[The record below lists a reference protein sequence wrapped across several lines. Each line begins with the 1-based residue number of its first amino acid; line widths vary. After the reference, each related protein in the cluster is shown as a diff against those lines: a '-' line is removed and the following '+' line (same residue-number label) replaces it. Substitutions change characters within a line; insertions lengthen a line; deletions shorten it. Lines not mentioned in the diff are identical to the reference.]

1 MQIFDYIRCHPS
13 IVTTIVI
20 IFQDMFSG
28 NVIDKVLIQQ
38 VLGSRNYP
46 AILNSSLN
54 NGKMKQQ
61 ENQSLNKEVRRKKKK
76 EIMAKAATNYIN
88 NKLHIENKYASLI
101 SLIDT
106 IYPPLLCT
114 LCDTVSTSRNASNAH
129 FKEYHKKKSRYLC
142 IHPHCDKSFVSRGA
156 LRFHISR
163 SHLVHYSKKPLPN
176 PIFVHYNGEHGEVVS
191 SPLNSP
197 TLTTTTTPTASISS
211 PKSQS
216 PSNTT
221 PTTILNT
228 PTKESL
234 LKPSSIHII
243 PALSSPK
250 KRYTKKERIITPT
263 ISSML
268 IEEDLTPSPPPSP
281 FSLYHSRKNSQK
293 KPTLS
298 TTAEAFLNSMYPP
311 LQCPACH
318 QLFNRKTNVI
328 KHLTE
333 AHLGQEPYR
342 CIYPKCAHPRLYA
355 TREGLIYHIVRVHDD
370 DDVNTK

>member
-1 MQIFDYIRCHPS
+1 
-13 IVTTIVI
+13 
-20 IFQDMFSG
+20 
-28 NVIDKVLIQQ
+28 
-38 VLGSRNYP
+38 
-46 AILNSSLN
+46 
-54 NGKMKQQ
+54 MKQQ

-114 LCDTVSTSRNASNAH
+114 LCDTVSTSRNTSNAH
-129 FKEYHKKKSRYLC
+129 FKEHHKKKSRYLC

-163 SHLVHYSKKPLPN
+163 SHLVHYSKKPLPD
-176 PIFVHYNGEHGEVVS
+176 PIFVHYDAKNGEVVT

-197 TLTTTTTPTASISS
+197 TLTSTTTPTASISS

-216 PSNTT
+216 PTSHTT
-221 PTTILNT
+221 P
-228 PTKESL
+228 PL
-234 LKPSSIHII
+234 LKPSVHII
-243 PALSSPK
+243 PSPTTTK
-250 KRYTKKERIITPT
+250 KKYTKKERIITPT

-298 TTAEAFLNSMYPP
+298 SKAEAFLNSMYPP

-355 TREGLIYHIVRVHDD
+355 TREGLIYHIVRVHDNDD
-370 DDVNTK
+370 DDVVK